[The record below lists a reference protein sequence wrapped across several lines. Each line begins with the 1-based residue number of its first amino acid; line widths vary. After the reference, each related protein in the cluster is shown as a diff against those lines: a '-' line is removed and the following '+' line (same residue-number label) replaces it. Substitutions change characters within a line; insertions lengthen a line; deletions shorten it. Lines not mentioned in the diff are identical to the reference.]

1 MQENLRPQRLLAAIL
16 SFSDEALLTF
26 ALDRTVQTWSRGA
39 EKLYGYAAT
48 ERRLLRSLRR
58 TSHWRQR
65 LPRQWTHLWRP
76 PTASFISTNA
86 TRELAVPRLLE
97 LIPLDR
103 RLRIDFFLAA
113 ATFFLRCLLLSLS
126 GSGFTWNLPRSF
138 SP

>member
-16 SFSDEALLTF
+16 WFSDEALLTF
-26 ALDRTVQTWSRGA
+26 ALDRSDLESRRGKTVRLRGHGKA
-39 EKLYGYAAT
+39 
-48 ERRLLRSLRR
+48 LLRSLRR
-58 TSHWRQR
+58 TSHWRHR